1 MATVRED
8 LQDQIIAIRETV
20 VDGWKDFKSFMQE
33 TWPELTGLLIVKL
46 VLSGE
51 EVV

>member
-33 TWPELTGLLIVKL
+33 TWPALTILLLILIVAL
-46 VLSGE
+46 
-51 EVV
+51 

>member
-33 TWPELTGLLIVKL
+33 TWPCADHFAAD
-46 VLSGE
+46 SDRC
-51 EVV
+51 VVGG